1 MHVIDL
7 SYFVKIYRS
16 KNKHISVN
24 FLRHFH
30 RAGDLHLSG
39 TTRCIYE
46 DVIMKKCLTLLI
58 ATVLSG
64 IFTAYAAQPMS
75 NLDRG
80 QLRPAGTV
88 SATGASNLSD
98 LEDKLAEKAREQ
110 GAKGYVI
117 NSAGGNDQMFGTAI
131 IYK

>member
-1 MHVIDL
+1 
-7 SYFVKIYRS
+7 
-16 KNKHISVN
+16 
-24 FLRHFH
+24 
-30 RAGDLHLSG
+30 
-39 TTRCIYE
+39 
-46 DVIMKKCLTLLI
+46 MKKCLTLLI

-64 IFTAYAAQPMS
+64 ISLTAYAAQPMS
-75 NLDRG
+75 NLDSG

-117 NSAGGNDQMFGTAI
+117 NSAGGNDQMFGTTT
-131 IYK
+131 IYKKPHQRNCIRLWMQFSPVL

>member
-1 MHVIDL
+1 
-7 SYFVKIYRS
+7 
-16 KNKHISVN
+16 
-24 FLRHFH
+24 
-30 RAGDLHLSG
+30 
-39 TTRCIYE
+39 
-46 DVIMKKCLTLLI
+46 MKKCLTLLI

-64 IFTAYAAQPMS
+64 ISLTAYAAQPMS
-75 NLDRG
+75 NLDSG
-80 QLRPAGTV
+80 QLRPTGTV

-117 NSAGGNDQMFGTAI
+117 NSAGGNDQMLGTAT

>member
-1 MHVIDL
+1 
-7 SYFVKIYRS
+7 
-16 KNKHISVN
+16 
-24 FLRHFH
+24 
-30 RAGDLHLSG
+30 
-39 TTRCIYE
+39 
-46 DVIMKKCLTLLI
+46 MKKCLTLLI

-64 IFTAYAAQPMS
+64 ISLTAYAAQPMS
-75 NLDRG
+75 NLDSG

-88 SATGASNLSD
+88 AATGASNLSD

-117 NSAGGNDQMFGTAI
+117 NSAGGNDQMFGTAT

>member
-1 MHVIDL
+1 
-7 SYFVKIYRS
+7 
-16 KNKHISVN
+16 
-24 FLRHFH
+24 
-30 RAGDLHLSG
+30 
-39 TTRCIYE
+39 
-46 DVIMKKCLTLLI
+46 MKKCLTLLI

-64 IFTAYAAQPMS
+64 ISLTAYAAQPMS
-75 NLDRG
+75 NLDSG

-117 NSAGGNDQMFGTAI
+117 NSAGGNDQMLVLQPSTNNPTNVTAFASGCSFRLFCNQ
-131 IYK
+131 KTSNMNAM

>member
-1 MHVIDL
+1 
-7 SYFVKIYRS
+7 
-16 KNKHISVN
+16 
-24 FLRHFH
+24 
-30 RAGDLHLSG
+30 
-39 TTRCIYE
+39 
-46 DVIMKKCLTLLI
+46 MKKCLTLLI

-64 IFTAYAAQPMS
+64 ISLTADAAQPMS
-75 NLDRG
+75 NLDSG
-80 QLRPAGTV
+80 QLRPVGTV

>member
-1 MHVIDL
+1 
-7 SYFVKIYRS
+7 
-16 KNKHISVN
+16 
-24 FLRHFH
+24 
-30 RAGDLHLSG
+30 
-39 TTRCIYE
+39 
-46 DVIMKKCLTLLI
+46 MKKCLTLLI

-64 IFTAYAAQPMS
+64 ISLTAYAAQPMS
-75 NLDRG
+75 NLDSG

-131 IYK
+131 ITNNPTNVTAFASGCSFRPICKQKTSNMNAM

>member
-1 MHVIDL
+1 
-7 SYFVKIYRS
+7 
-16 KNKHISVN
+16 
-24 FLRHFH
+24 
-30 RAGDLHLSG
+30 
-39 TTRCIYE
+39 
-46 DVIMKKCLTLLI
+46 MKKCLTLLI

-64 IFTAYAAQPMS
+64 ISLTAYAAQPMS
-75 NLDRG
+75 NLDSG

-117 NSAGGNDQMFGTAI
+117 NSAGGNDQMFGTAT
-131 IYK
+131 IYKQPHQRNCIRLWMQFSSVL

>member
-1 MHVIDL
+1 
-7 SYFVKIYRS
+7 
-16 KNKHISVN
+16 
-24 FLRHFH
+24 
-30 RAGDLHLSG
+30 
-39 TTRCIYE
+39 
-46 DVIMKKCLTLLI
+46 MKKCLTLLI

-64 IFTAYAAQPMS
+64 ISLTAYAAQPMS
-75 NLDRG
+75 NLDSG

-131 IYK
+131 IYNNPTNVTAFASGCSFRPICKQKTSNMNAM

>member
-1 MHVIDL
+1 
-7 SYFVKIYRS
+7 
-16 KNKHISVN
+16 
-24 FLRHFH
+24 
-30 RAGDLHLSG
+30 
-39 TTRCIYE
+39 
-46 DVIMKKCLTLLI
+46 MKKCLTLLI

-64 IFTAYAAQPMS
+64 ISLTAYAAQPMS
-75 NLDRG
+75 NLDSG

-117 NSAGGNDQMFGTAI
+117 NSAGGNDQMFGTAPSTNNPTNVTAFDSGCSFRLFCNQ
-131 IYK
+131 KTSNMNAM